1 MIDNLDNTNNP
12 KPKKRVLIYTLLVAL
27 IAWNIFLTVELGNKN
42 TVVDTGD
49 NSVVHNLTFATT
61 DFTKAAEVG
70 INKTVGIGTQNGS
83 GSGAIY
89 KTEEKGG
96 KNLVTIITNYHVVT
110 TEKTVMVLFANG
122 QKIEGKVIG
131 GDVFT
136 DLAVVQVETDF
147 ATEVFT
153 IGDSS
158 TLKSAEWVLAVGSPL
173 GLEFSGTV
181 TEGVVSGK
189 DRIIGVD
196 LNKDGV
202 DDWDMIVIQTS
213 AAINPGNSGG
223 PLINLKGELIGINSM
238 KIASSNVEG
247 MGFSIPINE
256 AIPIVEQLI
265 EKGEVVRPLIG
276 FSGRNISDYTSAQK
290 SYLNLPLNVE
300 SGVVVTE
307 VVKNGAADKAKIL
320 AGDIIVR
327 IGDFEVKTFK
337 DFRRELYQYNSGDEV
352 EVEVIRNSKKETILV
367 VLG

>member
-1 MIDNLDNTNNP
+1 MIDNSENNNTV
-12 KPKKRVLIYTLLVAL
+12 KPKKRVLLYTLIISL
-27 IAWNIFLTVELGNKN
+27 IAWNIFLTIELGNKSSGVEQSDN
-42 TVVDTGD
+42 PVVQ
-49 NSVVHNLTFATT
+49 NLTFSTT

-70 INKTVGIGTQNGS
+70 IDKTVGIGTQNGS

-89 KTEEKGG
+89 KTEAKGD
-96 KNLVTIITNYHVVT
+96 KTLVTIITNYHVVT

-122 QKIEGKVIG
+122 QKIEGNVIG

-147 ATEVFT
+147 ATEAFT
-153 IGDSS
+153 LGDSS
-158 TLKSAEWVLAVGSPL
+158 TLRSAEWVLAVGSPL

-181 TEGVVSGK
+181 TEGIVSGK

-256 AIPIVEQLI
+256 VIPIVEQLI
-265 EKGEVVRPLIG
+265 EKGEVLRPLIG
-276 FSGRNISDYTSAQK
+276 LSGRNISDYTSAQK
-290 SYLNLPLNVE
+290 SYLNLPLTVE

-307 VVKNGAADKAKIL
+307 VIKNGSADKAGIL
-320 AGDIIVR
+320 AGDIIIR
-327 IGDFEVKTFK
+327 IGDYEVATFK
-337 DFRRELYQYNSGDEV
+337 DFRRELYQHSSGEEV
-352 EVEVIRNSKKETILV
+352 EVEVIRNSKKETIVV